1 MIMGM
6 PWPSCDSVSRETG
19 AGLVWA
25 RPVLRGDALPLM
37 FVGRVARRRRHE
49 QRSRVHLRADRK
61 QSRHGPSCARQLI
74 AGQPLSPTEGALH
87 GSRLGC
93 FGPPR
98 PWWIFLAGADL
109 LSYEQVPFGQI
120 GRIDLAPLPLGRRPS
135 KSESTVDAR
144 PLWLRRCRPGRRDA
158 RTSSRFPQAT
168 PATGRRELATE
179 PGQLR
184 NRGRTSPA
192 SPGSA
197 LIPLPTRATSSRI
210 MAAPSLDTHPAL
222 QATSGLGRPPA
233 VVPSIRPGGPP
244 CVTYRLGPI
253 WWRGPTPDRPHDP
266 RVVRLVTDDP
276 PVACGYRPANAA
288 VTRRGAPL
296 TSEALLTSSPAARR
310 RILDDQRP

>member
-6 PWPSCDSVSRETG
+6 PRPSCDSVSRETG
-19 AGLVWA
+19 VGLVLA
-25 RPVLRGDALPLM
+25 RPLLRGDALPLM

-49 QRSRVHLRADRK
+49 LRSRVHLRSDRK
-61 QSRHGPSCARQLI
+61 LSRHGPSCARQLI
-74 AGQPLSPTEGALH
+74 AGQPLSPTEGVLH
-87 GSRLGC
+87 GSRLDC
-93 FGPPR
+93 FGSPR

-109 LSYEQVPFGQI
+109 LSYEQVPIGQI
-120 GRIDLAPLPLGRRPS
+120 GRIDLTLVPLGRRPS

-210 MAAPSLDTHPAL
+210 MAAPSRH
-222 QATSGLGRPPA
+222 TSGTAGNQRPWASSGRRPLYTSGRPSVRHLPTRTDLVEGA
-233 VVPSIRPGGPP
+233 DPG
-244 CVTYRLGPI
+244 
-253 WWRGPTPDRPHDP
+253 
-266 RVVRLVTDDP
+266 
-276 PVACGYRPANAA
+276 
-288 VTRRGAPL
+288 
-296 TSEALLTSSPAARR
+296 PAARPACRAADHR
-310 RILDDQRP
+310 RSPSGVRLPPCQRCCSQTRRTSHVRGSTHLIASSAPKDSR